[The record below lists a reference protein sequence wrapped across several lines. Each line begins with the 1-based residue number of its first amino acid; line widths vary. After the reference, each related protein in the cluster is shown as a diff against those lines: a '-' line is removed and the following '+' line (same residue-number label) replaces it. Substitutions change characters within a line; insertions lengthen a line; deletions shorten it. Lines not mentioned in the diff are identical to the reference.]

1 MKVDLS
7 NFNLADGKDLRNAC
21 LKLVAECATLP
32 TLTGKEK
39 YNLVVK
45 TLDEAISMLPEDQR
59 AEPLKWVDNV
69 LPHVVEA
76 ALFVLPHVTSWC
88 CVPRK

>member
-7 NFNLADGKDLRNAC
+7 NFNLADAKDLRNAC

-39 YNLVVK
+39 YELVVK
-45 TLDEAISMLPEDQR
+45 TLKEAISVLPEEQR
-59 AEPLKWVDNV
+59 ADALKWVEDV

-76 ALFVLPHVTSWC
+76 ALFVLPVVTSWC